1 MIDLKQMRVLVTP
14 TSFGKADP
22 GLKTTLEATVGEVI
36 YNSAGRPLT
45 ANELIARVKKVD
57 GFIAGLDEITASVIE
72 AAECLKVI
80 SRYGAGVDRVDLAAA
95 LRRGIVVTNTPGANA
110 VAVAELTIGLMLAL
124 LRRLCEANDATHQG
138 EWPRHTG
145 MNLRGKTIGLVGLGA
160 VGREVALRMQSFACR
175 LVATDPVIEPRI
187 AQTIGVHL
195 ISFDELLAESDVVS
209 LHLPATSLTKK
220 MMNRYTLN
228 RMKSGAYLIN
238 TARGELIDETA
249 LTEAIE
255 ANHLAGAALDVFS
268 QEPPRKDHPLLQCPN
283 VILTPHM
290 GARTDD
296 AMNQMGSIAMQD
308 CLAVLRGEHP
318 SNRVNPEGY
327 T

>member
-1 MIDLKQMRVLVTP
+1 
-14 TSFGKADP
+14 
-22 GLKTTLEATVGEVI
+22 
-36 YNSAGRPLT
+36 
-45 ANELIARVKKVD
+45 VD
-57 GFIAGLDEITASVIE
+57 GFIAGLDDITASVIE

-110 VAVAELTIGLMLAL
+110 VAVAELTIALMLAL
-124 LRRLCEANDATHQG
+124 LRKLCEANDATHQG

-175 LVATDPVIEPRI
+175 LVATDPVVEQRS
-187 AQTIGVHL
+187 AQAIGVHL
-195 ISFDELLAESDVVS
+195 VSFDELLAQSDVVS

-220 MMNRYTLN
+220 MMNCDTLN
-228 RMKSGAYLIN
+228 RMKPGAYLIN

-255 ANHLAGAALDVFS
+255 TNHLAGAALDVFS
-268 QEPPRKDHPLLQCPN
+268 QEPPKKNHPLLQCAN

-308 CLAVLRGEHP
+308 CLAVLRGERP
-318 SNRVNPEGY
+318 SNRVNPEVSSQ
-327 T
+327 